1 MNKGLLFLCVTWTEK
16 FMFMCQQKY
25 FDSSRAF
32 VKTYIVQLYF
42 RNLYKTTSDQQR
54 VINRTIIV

>member
-16 FMFMCQQKY
+16 FMLNV
-25 FDSSRAF
+25 SRAF
-32 VKTYIVQLYF
+32 VKNIVQLYF
-42 RNLYKTTSDQQR
+42 RNFYKTTSDQQR